1 MKVQVTRKVIKMTY
15 QQKEQSQQDSR
26 VWVIG
31 KAGKQRANIGGPA
44 IVSLAATSLLSPTPL
59 KFLQIYSQTNK
70 NMGSCRHAFCLLCQ
84 RCSKAS
90 LEGEDDRPGSPGNKK
105 PD

>member
-59 KFLQIYSQTNK
+59 KFLQIYSQTRIWAAVG
-70 NMGSCRHAFCLLCQ
+70 MPSAFSANAALRPHWRVRTTDLVPLET
-84 RCSKAS
+84 RS
-90 LEGEDDRPGSPGNKK
+90 LTE
-105 PD
+105 